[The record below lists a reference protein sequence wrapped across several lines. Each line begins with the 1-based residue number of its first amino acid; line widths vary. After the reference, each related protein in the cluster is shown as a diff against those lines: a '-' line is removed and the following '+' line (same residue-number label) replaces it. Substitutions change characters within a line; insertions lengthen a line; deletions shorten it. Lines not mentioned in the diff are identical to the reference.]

1 MAQYFSQCKA
11 LSSKSST
18 PKRKKNTD
26 PIIFNNMEKL
36 NGIITNKVS
45 QIYKGKYDIVSY
57 TKNIKCEVKHIE
69 TMKIIEGVQ
78 LGRKNKEI
86 QD

>member
-1 MAQYFSQCKA
+1 MQGPEFKVQY
-11 LSSKSST
+11 SK
-18 PKRKKNTD
+18 KKKNTD
-26 PIIFNNMEKL
+26 PVIFNNMEKL

-45 QIYKGKYDIVSY
+45 QIYKGKYDIISY
-57 TKNIKCEVKHIE
+57 TKNIKCEVKHVE

>member
-1 MAQYFSQCKA
+1 
-11 LSSKSST
+11 
-18 PKRKKNTD
+18 
-26 PIIFNNMEKL
+26 MEKL
-36 NGIITNKVS
+36 NGIIANKVS
-45 QIYKGKYDIVSY
+45 QIYKGKYDIISY
-57 TKNIKCEVKHIE
+57 TKNVKCEVKHIE